1 MREKWVKKVE
11 GSSGLYKNLDT
22 GVIINTNE
30 EEIRLAR
37 KRKAL
42 RTEEENKKQEMQD
55 EVASL
60 RNEISELKGLIKELV
75 GK

>member
-11 GSSGLYKNLDT
+11 GSSALYKNLDT

-37 KRKAL
+37 KRKTL

>member
-11 GSSGLYKNLDT
+11 GSSALSKNLDT

-37 KRKAL
+37 KRKTL
-42 RTEEENKKQEMQD
+42 RIEEENKKQEMQD